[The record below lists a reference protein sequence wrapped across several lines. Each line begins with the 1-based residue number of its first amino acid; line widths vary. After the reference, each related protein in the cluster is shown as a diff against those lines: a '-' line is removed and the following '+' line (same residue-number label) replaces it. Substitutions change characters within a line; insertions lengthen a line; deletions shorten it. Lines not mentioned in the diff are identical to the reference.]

1 MGTLLSCFTTMRLVV
16 FALVMLASY
25 AAATTV
31 DTCLKTGNT
40 AFQPISISN
49 EGDCTAYPSLP
60 FPNTPTVD
68 CLSHD
73 VGAPGNA
80 AAAEAANAGATEEE
94 KVCHF
99 NHVWY
104 APSVQPFPECPTLD
118 NKPNCRM
125 DGSVVGSPVDYA
137 PFTKD
142 WLCEMNHDLQVTPM
156 SECFAFLRQSVCM
169 RFDPDVLAKSLRV
182 FSFAPAQ
189 KHQAHFESLAL
200 CSTPEICT
208 FMNDKCGAA
217 TFSAPFELCGVQNCR
232 SDRDCANWPFGDKSA
247 SCITAETTGM
257 DSNRLLSE
265 CVPITPSCDAESC
278 PSPSVCAAVGA
289 PSPPPPFVSTGN
301 SGDGVS
307 SSGHASTHPPLP
319 KTSPAPREVSSSSSS
334 SSLSSLPL
342 QATASSASSTTA
354 STARPAQSRSPT
366 QPFGPGSEQPSP
378 RPSIASATVAPT
390 LPQPAFPSS
399 PSILLTMILMLKPTQ

>member
-68 CLSHD
+68 CLSSD
-73 VGAPGNA
+73 VGEPGNA
-80 AAAEAANAGATEEE
+80 AATEEE

-142 WLCEMNHDLQVTPM
+142 WLCEMNHDLQVTPT

-217 TFSAPFELCGVQNCR
+217 TFSAPFELCGVKNCR
-232 SDRDCANWPFGDKSA
+232 SDRDCANWPFGDKTS
-247 SCITAETTGM
+247 SCVTAETTGM

-265 CVPITPSCDAESC
+265 CVPLTPSCDAESC
-278 PSPSVCAAVGA
+278 PSPSVCAPIGA

-307 SSGHASTHPPLP
+307 SSGHASHPASGP
-319 KTSPAPREVSSSSSS
+319 KAKSGPSGGLVVLIIFLALFFAFAGYCVVGIVYNRFNGASGAEQIPNAAFWSRIGTAVTSTVDRI
-334 SSLSSLPL
+334 
-342 QATASSASSTTA
+342 
-354 STARPAQSRSPT
+354 RNR
-366 QPFGPGSEQPSP
+366 GSN
-378 RPSIASATVAPT
+378 APT
-390 LPQPAFPSS
+390 TGFSQLSLDPPDYDFDA
-399 PSILLTMILMLKPTQ
+399 

>member
-125 DGSVVGSPVDYA
+125 DGSVVGSRVDYA

-142 WLCEMNHDLQVTPM
+142 WLCEMNHDLQVTPT

-182 FSFAPAQ
+182 FAFAPAQ

-265 CVPITPSCDAESC
+265 CVPITPSCDAESRLFQKQ
-278 PSPSVCAAVGA
+278 VR
-289 PSPPPPFVSTGN
+289 
-301 SGDGVS
+301 
-307 SSGHASTHPPLP
+307 PLGRSRRP
-319 KTSPAPREVSSSSSS
+319 HHLPR
-334 SSLSSLPL
+334 SLLCLCRLLRRRHRL
-342 QATASSASSTTA
+342 QALQRRVRRRADPQRSLLVPD
-354 STARPAQSRSPT
+354 RNSRHLDRRSH
-366 QPFGPGSEQPSP
+366 
-378 RPSIASATVAPT
+378 
-390 LPQPAFPSS
+390 PQPWLQRSHSRLFPALPRSS
-399 PSILLTMILMLKPTQ
+399 

>member
-68 CLSHD
+68 CLSPD

-142 WLCEMNHDLQVTPM
+142 WLCEMNHDLQVTPT

-278 PSPSVCAAVGA
+278 PSPSVCAAIGA

-307 SSGHASTHPPLP
+307 SSGHASHPP
-319 KTSPAPREVSSSSSS
+319 
-334 SSLSSLPL
+334 
-342 QATASSASSTTA
+342 ASSKNKSGPSGGLVVLIIFLALFFAFAGYCVVGIVYNRFNGASGADQIPNAAFWSSIGTAISSTVD
-354 STARPAQSRSPT
+354 RIRNR
-366 QPFGPGSEQPSP
+366 GSN
-378 RPSIASATVAPT
+378 APT
-390 LPQPAFPSS
+390 TGFSQLSLDPPDYDFDA
-399 PSILLTMILMLKPTQ
+399 